1 MCSFIFEIT
10 RISTNSAMSL
20 MRNRFKYGVNRSF
33 RGAFCFSRCQTRQFI
48 EFIGR
53 LMRRPAPTG
62 SIVKLQRECVVYW
75 LCLRG
80 HTCDLHNVALRSDQR
95 KKKREPEA
103 TREECNL

>member
-1 MCSFIFEIT
+1 
-10 RISTNSAMSL
+10 
-20 MRNRFKYGVNRSF
+20 
-33 RGAFCFSRCQTRQFI
+33 
-48 EFIGR
+48 
-53 LMRRPAPTG
+53 MRRPAPTG